1 MPKDE
6 LFGMMMKLAERG
18 LGKSSAGE
26 GSPAAR
32 SVALLLTAI
41 DNLST
46 AQQIDPDMSQSI
58 QKAIDDLRVGIEGRV
73 PKQEVFDY
81 ESQKESKKDEDSEE
95 EDGNEG
101 DEESEEED
109 EEDETNQK
117 EITSK
122 KGERREK

>member
-1 MPKDE
+1 MAKDE

-18 LGKSSAGE
+18 LGKSSVGE

-46 AQQIDPDMSQSI
+46 AQQIDPEMSHSI
-58 QKAIDDLRVGIEGRV
+58 QKAIDDLRMGIEGRV

-81 ESQKESKKDEDSEE
+81 ESETKGKKDEDGEE
-95 EDGNEG
+95 EDDDEG
-101 DEESEEED
+101 DEEGSEES

-117 EITSK
+117 EVTSK
-122 KGERREK
+122 KERREK